1 MFAKNSRCA
10 YPRTKWT
17 AAMALEEHPLSIGHI
32 TGQAVHCLTSTRR
45 EVRMADGY
53 SKEEIEEMVA
63 KSVERAMNGIL
74 MVAIT
79 ETVHCAVTRAMNEYQ
94 HECVLDLNKPEVEA
108 VQNLVDVIRATGHGD
123 VARGVEEIREN
134 HSFIA
139 GIRKRCEQ
147 ASTTVVQTVTKTLT
161 TVVFLA
167 IALGVCYLF
176 IDKVADFSGIKNGK
190 IGV

>member
-17 AAMALEEHPLSIGHI
+17 VAMALEEHPLSIGHI

-53 SKEEIEEMVA
+53 SKEEVEEMVA

-79 ETVHCAVTRAMNEYQ
+79 ETVHCAVKSAMKDYK
-94 HECVLDLNKPEVEA
+94 HDCVLDLDEKELEA
-108 VQNLVDVIRATGHGD
+108 MQTLVDVVKSTGHGNIIN
-123 VARGVEEIREN
+123 GVEEIREN
-134 HSFIA
+134 HTFIVKLRKKCERA
-139 GIRKRCEQ
+139 SETVSQTLIKGI
-147 ASTTVVQTVTKTLT
+147 TGTVMLAVAIGAAYLLLKQT
-161 TVVFLA
+161 
-167 IALGVCYLF
+167 G
-176 IDKVADFSGIKNGK
+176 NG
-190 IGV
+190 GS